1 MIPYLFQTI
10 FVFLIIIAI
19 IFDLGKVSYK
29 SYTKTFK
36 CIYIVLAILSALRYG
51 VGADTPSYMVAY
63 EYIPNIKDLNES
75 TFLFF
80 RFQPLYII
88 VNSICKTIYQ
98 DFVVVQI
105 IQCILFF
112 HSFYLLIDYF
122 HIKKM
127 YLLLI
132 FYCYV
137 YFSSGMT
144 LMRESYALA
153 FCFYGIYF
161 YYKFGKVKW
170 FYILNIIGFFFHS
183 SVIVLFII
191 PILNKFKL
199 RKNIFFFIFIGSSLI
214 CLWAAFNVNSSIML
228 SSSDSSINRY
238 IGTENENGI
247 KFFGVIRVIIE
258 FMIFYLYC
266 FKDIKR
272 IPQDI
277 VYLGLLYLV
286 FDIGAVLYLDILSRF
301 SSHFTI
307 FFFICLDSILKKK
320 NISSS
325 IKAIILLLFLYQ
337 PISRCINILFV
348 SEYNMSMLEY
358 CSIFS
363 EDKTYY
369 NKIIRNTSAFDYF
382 IH

>member
-144 LMRESYALA
+144 LMRESYA
-153 FCFYGIYF
+153 C
-161 YYKFGKVKW
+161 
-170 FYILNIIGFFFHS
+170 
-183 SVIVLFII
+183 
-191 PILNKFKL
+191 
-199 RKNIFFFIFIGSSLI
+199 
-214 CLWAAFNVNSSIML
+214 
-228 SSSDSSINRY
+228 
-238 IGTENENGI
+238 
-247 KFFGVIRVIIE
+247 
-258 FMIFYLYC
+258 
-266 FKDIKR
+266 
-272 IPQDI
+272 
-277 VYLGLLYLV
+277 LLY
-286 FDIGAVLYLDILSRF
+286 
-301 SSHFTI
+301 
-307 FFFICLDSILKKK
+307 
-320 NISSS
+320 
-325 IKAIILLLFLYQ
+325 
-337 PISRCINILFV
+337 
-348 SEYNMSMLEY
+348 
-358 CSIFS
+358 
-363 EDKTYY
+363 
-369 NKIIRNTSAFDYF
+369 TSPSPRD
-382 IH
+382 